1 MRDRR
6 ARRWSER
13 LKPLS
18 ALRNRRAHA
27 TSGAMA
33 TSARI
38 LVQKALPGSHDLT
51 VEPTTLQ
58 KRASGSRNRASKPVQ
73 LLDAVTLIHEHCAV
87 YTEPETVEVL
97 LDLVGWTVA
106 EITGDAKLLEPACG
120 DGSFLLPAIER
131 LLVWARA
138 RSDVD
143 LAPMIRAYEFEPR
156 TVEALQRAIV
166 VLLRRHG
173 LSDEIAVELAAIWV
187 RCEDFL
193 LAEPDFACTH
203 AVGNPPYMR
212 WSLVP
217 NGLRTAYETALP
229 KAAARGDLCLSFL
242 WKATEFATGKGS
254 RIGFLCADR
263 WLRCAY
269 GRAARAALGLSHSLR
284 THIEVHG
291 LPVFKGVRK
300 VGAYAAVTVLE
311 RGAGEVPTRFGKATS
326 IDHLREL
333 AKTKTE
339 RRQSFRS
346 IWPTKSEGGARLAAH
361 DIRDMLE
368 TVDRNAPLLGDVGVT
383 IRCGTALG
391 LAKAFVVQSDT
402 DIEAERVLPY
412 LRSRDLDE
420 DGGISPQVYVANVW
434 TCEGALLDLSLA
446 PLLAYHLERF
456 RKELE
461 ARACVNDKADW
472 YRTIDKLHARRIA
485 EPKVLVA
492 GMSRRAR
499 IAYDP
504 GGHVASNALYCLVS
518 TQWPLDAL
526 ATSLRAG
533 VLDLFGDVLSPRFSG
548 GTKRFDGNVLRQVQ
562 LPVWNS
568 ISVPVR
574 RRIEARDSSDG
585 FDAALVADLFKLRA
599 SSQRATLE
607 RILTEIDDMT
617 PSDGARA

>member
-1 MRDRR
+1 MRNWR
-6 ARRWSER
+6 ARRWFER
-13 LKPLS
+13 RSPPL
-18 ALRNRRAHA
+18 ALRNRRARA

-38 LVQKALPGSHDLT
+38 LVQKAVPDAQALG
-51 VEPTTLQ
+51 VEPPTLR
-58 KRASGSRNRASKPVQ
+58 KPAAGSRNRASSPVQ
-73 LLDAVTLIHEHCAV
+73 LLDAVSVIHDHCAV
-87 YTEPETVEVL
+87 YTGPETVEVL
-97 LDLVGWTVA
+97 LDLVGWTLVELTA
-106 EITGDAKLLEPACG
+106 DAKLLEPACG

-131 LLVWARA
+131 LLVWARPQPN
-138 RSDVD
+138 VD

-156 TVEALQRAIV
+156 TVAALQRAIV
-166 VLLRRHG
+166 VLLRSYGH
-173 LSDEIAVELAAIWV
+173 SEEISVELASTWV

-217 NGLRTAYETALP
+217 HGLRTAYKTALP

-242 WKATEFATGKGS
+242 WKATEFATDEGS

-269 GRAARAALGLSHSLR
+269 GRDARAALGVSHSLKA
-284 THIEVHG
+284 HIEVHG

-311 RGAGEVPTRFGKATS
+311 RGAGDIPTRFGKATS
-326 IDHLREL
+326 IAHLREL
-333 AKTKTE
+333 AKAKTE
-339 RRQSFRS
+339 HRQSFRS
-346 IWPTKSEGGARLAAH
+346 IWSNTSEGGARLAAH

-368 TVDRNAPLLGDVGVT
+368 TVDRNAPLLEDVGIT

-391 LAKAFVVQSDT
+391 VAKAFVVEYDT
-402 DIEAERVLPY
+402 KIEAERLLPY
-412 LRSRDLDE
+412 LRSCDLED

-434 TCEGALLDLSLA
+434 TPEGTLLDLSLA
-446 PLLAYHLERF
+446 PLLANHLEGF

-461 ARACVNDKADW
+461 DRACVNAKADW
-472 YRTIDKLHARRIA
+472 YRTIDKLHAARISA
-485 EPKVLVA
+485 PKVLVA
-492 GMSRRAR
+492 GMARRAR
-499 IAYDP
+499 VAFDP

-518 TQWPLDAL
+518 TEWPLDAL
-526 ATSLRAG
+526 ATCLRAG

-562 LPVWNS
+562 LPAWSSV
-568 ISVPVR
+568 SVPLR
-574 RRIEARDSSDG
+574 RRIETRSAADG

-617 PSDGARA
+617 QSAGDRT